1 MALQEE
7 FESQGNFLFK
17 YRTYLPLIVL
27 VGGLVIFYYQK
38 KNYTFNDLG
47 QNYWVFSLIVGLI
60 GLLIRIYTVGHTPAN
75 TSGRNTTG
83 GQLADQLNQTGI
95 YSLVRHPLY
104 LGNFLM
110 WLAIALLTANTT
122 YIIGFILAYWL
133 YYERIMYAEEQF
145 LRGKFGKS
153 YTDWAANV
161 PAFIPKLSGFV
172 TPKYPFSLKKVLK
185 KEKNGIAALFGL
197 FWVFEYIG
205 FYAESG
211 KTELQKTGWFWAFII
226 SVVLYIILKIIKS
239 NTKILDEEGR

>member
-7 FESQGNFLFK
+7 FEDQGNFLFK

-27 VGGLVIFYYQK
+27 VGGIVLFFIQK
-38 KNYTFNDLG
+38 RNYTFVDLG
-47 QNYWVFSLIVGLI
+47 QGYWYFSLLIGLI
-60 GLLIRIYTVGHTPAN
+60 GLLIRIYTVGHTPEN

-110 WLAIALLTANTT
+110 WLAIAMLTANNA

-133 YYERIMYAEEQF
+133 YYERIMYAEEAF
-145 LRGKFGKS
+145 LRNKFGKT

-172 TPKYPFSLKKVLK
+172 APKYSFSIKKVLK
-185 KEKNGIAALFGL
+185 KEKNGVAALFGL
-197 FWVFEYIG
+197 FWLFEIVG
-205 FYAESG
+205 NYAESG
-211 KTELQKTGWFWAFII
+211 NLEIIYSFWFWAFVISGII
-226 SVVLYIILKIIKS
+226 YFILKMIKS
-239 NTKILDEEGR
+239 NTTILNEAGR

>member
-7 FESQGNFLFK
+7 FEEQGNFLFK

-27 VGGLVIFYYQK
+27 VGGLIIFYNQK
-38 KNYTFNDLG
+38 RNYTFQDLG
-47 QNYWVFSLIVGLI
+47 QNYWYLSLAVGLT
-60 GLLIRIYTVGHTPAN
+60 GLLIRIYTVGHTPEN

-145 LRGKFGKS
+145 LRGKFGKT

-161 PAFIPKLSGFV
+161 PAFIPKLTGF
-172 TPKYPFSLKKVLK
+172 TSPKYPFSIKKVLK
-185 KEKNGIAALFGL
+185 KEKNGVAALFGL
-197 FWVFEYIG
+197 FWLFEIVG
-205 FYAESG
+205 NYAQNGTFEIEH
-211 KTELQKTGWFWAFII
+211 TFWFWGFAI
-226 SVVLYIILKIIKS
+226 SAIAYLILKLIKS

>member
-7 FESQGNFLFK
+7 FEDQGNFLFK
-17 YRTYLPLIVL
+17 YRTYLPLVVL
-27 VGGLVIFYYQK
+27 VGGLVLFFIQK
-38 KNYTFNDLG
+38 RNYTFNDFG
-47 QNYWVFSLIVGLI
+47 QNYWFLSLFVGII
-60 GLLIRIYTVGHTPAN
+60 GLLIRIYTVGHTPEN

-110 WLAIALLTANTT
+110 WLAIAMLTANAT
-122 YIIGFILAYWL
+122 YILGFILAYWL
-133 YYERIMYAEEQF
+133 YYERIMYAEEAF
-145 LRGKFGKS
+145 LRGKFEKS

-172 TPKYPFSLKKVLK
+172 SPKYPFSIKKVLK
-185 KEKNGIAALFGL
+185 KEKNGVAALFGL
-197 FWVFEYIG
+197 FWLFEIIG
-205 FYAESG
+205 NYAESG
-211 KTELQKTGWFWAFII
+211 TFELVYSFWFWAFFVFGI
-226 SVVLYIILKIIKS
+226 LYFILKMIKS

>member
-7 FESQGNFLFK
+7 FEDQGNFLFK

-27 VGGLVIFYYQK
+27 AGGLLLFYIQK
-38 KNYTFNDLG
+38 RNYTFQDLG
-47 QNYWVFSLIVGLI
+47 QNYWCFSLIVGLF
-60 GLLIRIYTVGHTPAN
+60 GLLIRIYTVGHTPEN

-110 WLAIALLTANTT
+110 WLAVGMLTANTT

-145 LRGKFGKS
+145 LRSKFGKT

-161 PAFIPKLSGFV
+161 PAFIPKLAGFV
-172 TPKYPFSLKKVLK
+172 SPKYPFSIKKVLK
-185 KEKNGIAALFGL
+185 KEKNGITALFGL
-197 FWVFEYIG
+197 FWLFEYVG
-205 FYAESG
+205 NYAESG
-211 KTELQKTGWFWAFII
+211 SFEIVKSTWFWGFVI
-226 SVVLYIILKIIKS
+226 STITYIILKLVKS

>member
-7 FESQGNFLFK
+7 FENQGNFLFK
-17 YRTYLPLIVL
+17 YRTYLPLVVL
-27 VGGLVIFYYQK
+27 VGGLAIFMYQK
-38 KNYTFNDLG
+38 NTGTFVELG
-47 QNYWVFSLIVGLI
+47 QNYWYFSLIVGLI
-60 GLLIRIYTVGHTPAN
+60 GLLVRIYTVGHTPEN

-110 WLAIALLTANTT
+110 WLAVAMLTANTT
-122 YIIGFILAYWL
+122 YIVGFILAYWL

-172 TPKYPFSLKKVLK
+172 SPKYPFSIKKVLK
-185 KEKNGIAALFGL
+185 KEKNGVAALFGL
-197 FWVFEYIG
+197 FFIFEIAG
-205 FYAESG
+205 KYASDGDYNFE
-211 KTELQKTGWFWAFII
+211 KTFWFWGFII
-226 SVVLYIILKIIKS
+226 SVVVYLILKMIKS
-239 NTKILDEEGR
+239 NTKILDEVGR

>member
-7 FESQGNFLFK
+7 FEEQGNFLFK
-17 YRTYLPLIVL
+17 YRTYLPLVVL
-27 VGGLVIFYYQK
+27 VAGLALFMIQK
-38 KNYTFNDLG
+38 QNGSFLDLG
-47 QNYWVFSLIVGLI
+47 QNYWYLSMIVGLA
-60 GLLIRIYTVGHTPAN
+60 GLIIRIYTVGHTPEN

-110 WLAIALLTANTT
+110 WLAIAMLTANAT

-145 LRGKFGKS
+145 LRSKFGKN
-153 YTDWAANV
+153 YTDWAAGV
-161 PAFIPKLSGFV
+161 PAFIPKLTGFV
-172 TPKYPFSLKKVLK
+172 APKYPFSIKKVLK
-185 KEKNGIAALFGL
+185 KEKNGLAALFGL
-197 FWVFEYIG
+197 FFIFEFAG
-205 FYAESG
+205 NYASFGNFELVESV
-211 KTELQKTGWFWAFII
+211 WFWGFVITGII
-226 SVVLYIILKIIKS
+226 YLILKLIKS

>member
-7 FESQGNFLFK
+7 FEEQGNFLFK
-17 YRTYLPLIVL
+17 YRTYLPLLVL
-27 VGGLVIFYYQK
+27 FGGLIIFYFQK
-38 KNYTFNDLG
+38 RNYTFIDLG
-47 QNYWVFSLIVGLI
+47 QNYWYFALIVGLI
-60 GLLIRIYTVGHTPAN
+60 GLFIRIYTVGHTPEN

-110 WLAIALLTANTT
+110 WLAIALITANNA

-153 YTDWAANV
+153 YTDWATDV

-172 TPKYPFSLKKVLK
+172 TPKYAFSIKKVLK
-185 KEKNGIAALFGL
+185 KEKNGVAALFGL
-197 FWVFEYIG
+197 FWLFEIVG
-205 FYAESG
+205 NYAESG
-211 KTELQKTGWFWAFII
+211 NLELKRTFWFWAFAVSAII
-226 SVVLYIILKIIKS
+226 YIVLKLIKS
-239 NTKILDEEGR
+239 NTKILDEVGR

>member
-7 FESQGNFLFK
+7 FEEQGNFLFK
-17 YRTYLPLIVL
+17 YRTYLPLLVL
-27 VGGLVIFYYQK
+27 AGGLVIFFIQK
-38 KNYTFNDLG
+38 RNYTYNDLG
-47 QNYWVFSLIVGLI
+47 QNYWYFALIVGLI
-60 GLLIRIYTVGHTPAN
+60 GLIVRIYTVGHTPEN

-110 WLAIALLTANTT
+110 WLAIALLTANNA

-145 LRGKFGKS
+145 LRGKFGKT

-161 PAFIPKLSGFV
+161 PAFIPKLNGFV
-172 TPKYPFSLKKVLK
+172 APKYPFSIKKVLK
-185 KEKNGIAALFGL
+185 KEKNGVAALFGL
-197 FWVFEYIG
+197 FWLFEIVG
-205 FYAESG
+205 KYAESG
-211 KTELQKTGWFWAFII
+211 NIDLEKSFWFWAFAI
-226 SVVLYIILKIIKS
+226 STLIYVVLKVIKS
-239 NTKILDEEGR
+239 NTKILDEAGR